1 MATGLKNLIRLYEWT
16 VDERRRE
23 LGNHIRR
30 LNHLDEQVRN
40 LEEELKREQALAGA
54 GDLGI
59 TFGAYYNLFRYR
71 RQRLDDAIRTKE
83 RDIAEAREILGN
95 AFMELKKYQVA
106 QEVRNREEELEE
118 TRREQA
124 ELDEL
129 GLQLYRREAA
139 RRRRAQRS

>member
-1 MATGLKNLIRLYEWT
+1 
-16 VDERRRE
+16 
-23 LGNHIRR
+23 
-30 LNHLDEQVRN
+30 
-40 LEEELKREQALAGA
+40 
-54 GDLGI
+54 
-59 TFGAYYNLFRYR
+59 
-71 RQRLDDAIRTKE
+71 
-83 RDIAEAREILGN
+83 
-95 AFMELKKYQVA
+95 MELKKYQVA